1 MALSRP
7 IEELT
12 KDIIYKSIN
21 NLLDRYLQ
29 EGLNIYDI
37 KKYFKRNQ
45 KIGYFINNSG
55 RRYFDDG
62 DKYEKFVKIMLD
74 NTIKDRIS
82 DMETKKIKDNNI
94 IKFNEFINENVKLDD
109 IDIQLDYL
117 FNDIGHSSE
126 DKDILAD
133 FYDTRADYIESK
145 NDKYFIYSIT
155 DFKSNISKNN
165 RITSNAILLADF
177 QIEKM
182 KQNIIKKIISEIYS
196 KIPDEIDYLGIVIK
210 THTLLNKDKLRES
223 IKKIV
228 KDQDVLDIVT
238 KLTNYKFAE
247 KFGDYYI
254 WKHMK

>member
-1 MALSRP
+1 MALSRS

-12 KDIIYKSIN
+12 KDIVYKSIN
-21 NLLDRYLQ
+21 DLLDRYLQ

-37 KKYFKRNQ
+37 KKYFQRNK
-45 KIGYFINNSG
+45 KIGYFINNNG
-55 RRYFDDG
+55 RRHFDDG
-62 DKYEKFVKIMLD
+62 DKYEKFVKSMLD

-82 DMETKKIKDNNI
+82 DMETKKMNESKI
-94 IKFNEFINENVKLDD
+94 IRFDDYINESIKLDD

-133 FYDTRADYIESK
+133 FYDTRPDYIESK
-145 NDKYFIYSIT
+145 NDKYFTYSIT

-165 RITSNAILLADF
+165 RVASDALLLADF

-182 KQNIIKKIISEIYS
+182 KQNVIKKIISEIYS
-196 KIPDEIDYLGIVIK
+196 KIPDEIEYLGIVIK

-254 WKHMK
+254 WKHIK

>member
-1 MALSRP
+1 MALSRS

-21 NLLDRYLQ
+21 ELLDRYLQ

-37 KKYFKRNQ
+37 KTYFKRNK
-45 KIGYFINNSG
+45 KIGNFINNSG

-62 DKYEKFVKIMLD
+62 NQYEKFVRTMLN

-82 DMETKKIKDNNI
+82 DMETKEIKENNI
-94 IKFNEFINENVKLDD
+94 IKFNEYINESIKLDD

-133 FYDTRADYIESK
+133 YYDTRPDYIESK
-145 NDKYFIYSIT
+145 NDKYFVYSIT

-165 RITSNAILLADF
+165 RIASDAILLADF

-196 KIPDEIDYLGIVIK
+196 KIPDEVEYLGIVIK
-210 THTLLNKDKLRES
+210 LHTLLNKDKLKES

-247 KFGDYYI
+247 KYGDYYI
-254 WKHMK
+254 WKHIK